1 MMPAAAGVSHIRT
14 GGLMYG
20 RSFNFIFLAALT
32 IASVTPRQSV
42 AQDVIRIGAPL
53 PLTGPLSLE
62 GIKQKQGYDLWAEV
76 ANSKGGVKA
85 GGKSYKVEIVY
96 VDYASNTPRA
106 VQTAE
111 RLITEDKVNFLFSPF
126 GSGATKAASGV
137 SEKYGIPTV
146 AATASSEQVYDQGYK
161 YLFGTFTPN
170 DTLTEPLSTIV
181 TRHDP
186 NIKRVAILARNDLF
200 PLAIGNE
207 MEKSAKKRNLN
218 VVMFEKYAIGTMD
231 HASAIT
237 QMRAAKPD
245 WIFATGY
252 INDLILIR
260 KQMSDLGITA
270 PIVTMIAGPAYK
282 EFIDATGPL
291 AESVSSAAW
300 WHPAVRYDGKG
311 VFGSTENFNK
321 IWEQKYKDA
330 PDYAQASAAAAG
342 EIFQLAIEKADSIDP
357 KRVRDALAALD
368 ITTFYGRIKFGATG
382 QITSLDPPVFQIQGG
397 KPVVLFPDY
406 VKQGE
411 LKIGVK

>member
-1 MMPAAAGVSHIRT
+1 
-14 GGLMYG
+14 MYG

-32 IASVTPRQSV
+32 IAGVAPQQSV
-42 AQDVIRIGAPL
+42 AQEVIRIGAPL
-53 PLTGPLSLE
+53 PLTGPLSPE

-181 TRHDP
+181 TKRDP
-186 NIKRVAILARNDLF
+186 NIKRIAILARNDLF

-207 MEKSAKKRNLN
+207 MEKSAKKRNLE

-260 KQMSDLGITA
+260 KQMNDLGVTA

-291 AESVSSAAW
+291 AENISSAAW

-321 IWEQKYKDA
+321 VWEQKYKDA

-342 EIFQLAIEKADSIDP
+342 EIFQLAIEKANSIDP
-357 KRVRDALAALD
+357 KQVRDALAALD
-368 ITTFYGRIKFGATG
+368 GTTFYGRIKFGATG

-411 LKIGVK
+411 LKTGVK

>member
-1 MMPAAAGVSHIRT
+1 MYPRWIKFGLVTALAIGTLAPNVAAS
-14 GGLMYG
+14 
-20 RSFNFIFLAALT
+20 
-32 IASVTPRQSV
+32 
-42 AQDVIRIGAPL
+42 QDVIRVGAPL
-53 PLTGPLSLE
+53 PLTGPLSPE
-62 GIKQKQGYDLWAEV
+62 GVKQKQGYDLWAET
-76 ANSKGGVKA
+76 ANAKGGIKVNGKA
-85 GGKSYKVEIVY
+85 YKIEIVY

-111 RLITEDKVNFLFSPF
+111 RLISEDKVNFLFSPF
-126 GSGATKAASGV
+126 GSGATKAASSV
-137 SEKYGIPTV
+137 SEKYGVPTI

-170 DTLTEPLSTIV
+170 DTLTEPLANIV
-181 TRHDP
+181 TKRDP
-186 NIKRVAILARNDLF
+186 KIKRVAILARNDLF
-200 PLAIGNE
+200 PLAIGGE
-207 MEKSAKKRNLN
+207 MEKSAKKSNLT

-237 QMRAAKPD
+237 QMRAAQPD

-260 KQMSDLGITA
+260 KQMKDLGVSA

-282 EFIDATGPL
+282 EFVEATGPL
-291 AESVSSAAW
+291 AENISSAAW

-321 IWEQKYKDA
+321 LWEQKYTSV

-342 EIFQLAIEKADSIDP
+342 EILQLAIEKADSIDP
-357 KRVRDALAALD
+357 KKVRDALAAMD
-368 ITTFYGRIKFGATG
+368 ATTFYGRIKFGPNG

-397 KPVVLFPDY
+397 KPVVIFPEY
-406 VKQGE
+406 IKQGE
-411 LKIGVK
+411 LKFGVK

>member
-1 MMPAAAGVSHIRT
+1 
-14 GGLMYG
+14 MYG

-32 IASVTPRQSV
+32 IAGVAPQQSV
-42 AQDVIRIGAPL
+42 AQEVIRIGAPL
-53 PLTGPLSLE
+53 PLTGPLSPE
-62 GIKQKQGYDLWAEV
+62 GTKQKQGYDLWAEV

-170 DTLTEPLSTIV
+170 DTLTEPLSAIV
-181 TRHDP
+181 TKRDP

-200 PLAIGNE
+200 PLAIGIE
-207 MEKSAKKRNLN
+207 MEKSAKKRNLE

-260 KQMSDLGITA
+260 KQMSDLGVTA

-291 AESVSSAAW
+291 AENVSSAAW

-321 IWEQKYKDA
+321 VWEQKYKDA

-342 EIFQLAIEKADSIDP
+342 EIFQLAIEKANSIDP
-357 KRVRDALAALD
+357 KQVRDALAALD
-368 ITTFYGRIKFGATG
+368 GTTFYGRIKFGATG

-411 LKIGVK
+411 LKTGVK

>member
-1 MMPAAAGVSHIRT
+1 
-14 GGLMYG
+14 MYG
-20 RSFNFIFLAALT
+20 RCFNFGFAAAL
-32 IASVTPRQSV
+32 IAASLAPQLSA

-53 PLTGPLSLE
+53 PLTGPLSPE
-62 GIKQKQGYDLWAEV
+62 GIKQKQGYDLWTEV
-76 ANSKGGVKA
+76 ANSKGGIKT

-170 DTLTEPLSTIV
+170 DTLTEPLSSIISK
-181 TRHDP
+181 RDP

-207 MEKSAKKRNLN
+207 MEKSAKKRNLD
-218 VVMFEKYAIGTMD
+218 VVMFDKYAIGTMD

-260 KQMSDLGITA
+260 KQMSDLGVSA
-270 PIVTMIAGPAYK
+270 PVVTMIAGPAYR
-282 EFIDATGPL
+282 EFIDASGPL
-291 AESVSSAAW
+291 AENVSSAAW

-311 VFGSTENFNK
+311 VFGPTENFNK
-321 IWEQKYKDA
+321 LWEQKYSDV

-357 KRVRDALAALD
+357 KRVRDALASLD
-368 ITTFYGRIKFGATG
+368 TTTFYGRIKFGGTG
-382 QITSLDPPVFQIQGG
+382 QITSLDPPVFQIQSG
-397 KPVVLFPDY
+397 KPIVIFPEY
-406 VKQGE
+406 IKQGE

>member
-1 MMPAAAGVSHIRT
+1 
-14 GGLMYG
+14 MYG
-20 RSFNFIFLAALT
+20 RSFNLGFIAALI
-32 IASVTPRQSV
+32 IASAAPELSV

-53 PLTGPLSLE
+53 PLTGPLSPE
-62 GIKQKQGYDLWAEV
+62 GIKQQQGYDLWAEV
-76 ANSKGGVKA
+76 ANSKGGIKA
-85 GGKSYKVEIVY
+85 SGRSYKVEIVY

-126 GSGATKAASGV
+126 GSGATKAASSV
-137 SEKYGIPTV
+137 SEKYEIPTV

-170 DTLTEPLSTIV
+170 DTLTEPLSNIT
-181 TRHDP
+181 TKRDP

-207 MEKSAKKRNLN
+207 MERSAKKRNLN
-218 VVMFEKYAIGTMD
+218 IVMFEKYAIGTMD

-237 QMRAAKPD
+237 QMRGAKPD

-260 KQMSDLGITA
+260 KQMSDLGVSA
-270 PIVTMIAGPAYK
+270 PVVTMIAGPAYK
-282 EFIDATGPL
+282 EFMEATGPL
-291 AESVSSAAW
+291 AENVSSAAW

-321 IWEQKYKDA
+321 LWEQKYKDV

-342 EIFQLAIEKADSIDP
+342 EIFQLAIEKVDSIDP
-357 KRVRDALAALD
+357 KKVRDALAALD
-368 ITTFYGRIKFGATG
+368 ATTFYGRIKFGATG

-406 VKQGE
+406 IKQGE
-411 LKIGVK
+411 LNIGVK

>member
-1 MMPAAAGVSHIRT
+1 
-14 GGLMYG
+14 MYG

-32 IASVTPRQSV
+32 IAGVAPQQSV

-53 PLTGPLSLE
+53 PLTGPLSPE
-62 GIKQKQGYDLWAEV
+62 GTKQKQGYDLWAEV

-137 SEKYGIPTV
+137 SEKYGMPTV

-170 DTLTEPLSTIV
+170 DTLTEPLSAIV
-181 TRHDP
+181 TKRDP

-207 MEKSAKKRNLN
+207 MEKSAKKRNLE

-260 KQMSDLGITA
+260 KQMSDLGVTA

-291 AESVSSAAW
+291 AENVSSAAW

-321 IWEQKYKDA
+321 VWEQKYKDA

-342 EIFQLAIEKADSIDP
+342 EIFQLAIEKANSIDP
-357 KRVRDALAALD
+357 KQVRDALAALD
-368 ITTFYGRIKFGATG
+368 GTTFYGRIKFGATG

-411 LKIGVK
+411 LKTGVK

>member
-1 MMPAAAGVSHIRT
+1 
-14 GGLMYG
+14 MYG

-32 IASVTPRQSV
+32 IAGVAPQQSV
-42 AQDVIRIGAPL
+42 AQEVIRIGAPL
-53 PLTGPLSLE
+53 PLTGPLSPE

-181 TRHDP
+181 TKRDP
-186 NIKRVAILARNDLF
+186 NIKRIAILARNDLF

-207 MEKSAKKRNLN
+207 MEKSAKKRNLE

-260 KQMSDLGITA
+260 KQMSDLGVTA

-291 AESVSSAAW
+291 AENISSAAW

-321 IWEQKYKDA
+321 VWEQKYKDA

-342 EIFQLAIEKADSIDP
+342 EIFQLAIEKANSIDP
-357 KRVRDALAALD
+357 KQVRDALAALD
-368 ITTFYGRIKFGATG
+368 GTTFYGRIKFGATG

-411 LKIGVK
+411 LKTGVK

>member
-1 MMPAAAGVSHIRT
+1 
-14 GGLMYG
+14 MYG

-32 IASVTPRQSV
+32 IAGVAPQQSV
-42 AQDVIRIGAPL
+42 AQEVIRIGAPL
-53 PLTGPLSLE
+53 PLTGPLSPE
-62 GIKQKQGYDLWAEV
+62 GTKQKQGYDLWAEV

-137 SEKYGIPTV
+137 SEKYEIPTV

-181 TRHDP
+181 TKRDP

-207 MEKSAKKRNLN
+207 MEKSAKKRNLE

-260 KQMSDLGITA
+260 KQMSDLGVTA

-291 AESVSSAAW
+291 AENVSSAAW

-321 IWEQKYKDA
+321 VWEQKYKDA

-342 EIFQLAIEKADSIDP
+342 EIFQLAIEKANSIDP
-357 KRVRDALAALD
+357 KQVRDALAALD
-368 ITTFYGRIKFGATG
+368 GTTFYGRIKFGATG

-411 LKIGVK
+411 LKTGVK

>member
-1 MMPAAAGVSHIRT
+1 MHPRWTKFGLVTALAIGTLAPKVAAS
-14 GGLMYG
+14 
-20 RSFNFIFLAALT
+20 
-32 IASVTPRQSV
+32 
-42 AQDVIRIGAPL
+42 QDVIHVGAPL
-53 PLTGPLSLE
+53 PLTGPLSPE
-62 GIKQKQGYDLWAEV
+62 GVKQKQGYDLWAET
-76 ANSKGGVKA
+76 ANANGGLKVN
-85 GGKSYKVEIVY
+85 GKTYKVEIVY

-111 RLITEDKVNFLFSPF
+111 RLISEDKVNFLFSPF

-137 SEKYGIPTV
+137 SEKYGVPTL

-170 DTLTEPLSTIV
+170 DTLTEPLADIV
-181 TRHDP
+181 TKRDP
-186 NIKRVAILARNDLF
+186 KIKRVAILARNDLF
-200 PLAIGNE
+200 PLAIGGE
-207 MEKSAKKRNLN
+207 MEKSAKKRNLT

-237 QMRAAKPD
+237 QMRAAQPD

-260 KQMSDLGITA
+260 KQMKDLGVSA

-282 EFIDATGPL
+282 EFVEATGPL
-291 AESVSSAAW
+291 AENISSAAW

-321 IWEQKYKDA
+321 LWEQKYTSA

-342 EIFQLAIEKADSIDP
+342 EILQLAIEKANSIDP
-357 KRVRDALAALD
+357 KKVHDALAAMD
-368 ITTFYGRIKFGATG
+368 ATTFYGRIKFGPNG

-397 KPVVLFPDY
+397 KPVVIFPEY
-406 VKQGE
+406 IKQGE
-411 LKIGVK
+411 LKFGGK

>member
-1 MMPAAAGVSHIRT
+1 
-14 GGLMYG
+14 MYG
-20 RSFNFIFLAALT
+20 RWFNFGLLAAL
-32 IASVTPRQSV
+32 IVGGLAPELSA

-53 PLTGPLSLE
+53 PLTGPLSPE
-62 GIKQKQGYDLWAEV
+62 GIKQKQGYDLWAEL
-76 ANSKGGVKA
+76 ANSKGGIRA
-85 GGKSYKVEIVY
+85 SGKSYKVEIVY

-126 GSGATKAASGV
+126 GSGATKAASGI

-170 DTLTEPLSTIV
+170 DTLTEPLTSIT
-181 TRHDP
+181 TKRDT

-207 MEKSAKKRNLN
+207 MEKSAKKRNLD

-260 KQMSDLGITA
+260 KQMNDLGVTA
-270 PIVTMIAGPAYK
+270 PVVTMIAGPAYK
-282 EFIDATGPL
+282 EFIEASGPL
-291 AESVSSAAW
+291 AENVSSAAW
-300 WHPAVRYDGKG
+300 WHPGVRYGGKG

-321 IWEQKYKDA
+321 LWEQKYKDL

-342 EIFQLAIEKADSIDP
+342 EIFQLAIENADSIDP
-357 KRVRDALAALD
+357 KKVRDALAGLD
-368 ITTFYGRIKFGATG
+368 TTTFYGRIKFGTTG

-397 KPVVLFPDY
+397 KPVVIFPDY
-406 VKQGE
+406 IKQGE

>member
-1 MMPAAAGVSHIRT
+1 
-14 GGLMYG
+14 MYG

-32 IASVTPRQSV
+32 IAGVAPQQSV
-42 AQDVIRIGAPL
+42 AQEVIRIGAPL
-53 PLTGPLSLE
+53 PLTGPLSPE

-181 TRHDP
+181 TKRDP

-207 MEKSAKKRNLN
+207 MEKSAKKRNLE

-260 KQMSDLGITA
+260 KQMSDLGVTA

-291 AESVSSAAW
+291 AENISSAAW

-321 IWEQKYKDA
+321 VWEQKYKDA

-342 EIFQLAIEKADSIDP
+342 EIFQLAIEKANSIDP
-357 KRVRDALAALD
+357 KQVRDALAALD
-368 ITTFYGRIKFGATG
+368 GTTFYGRIKFGATG
-382 QITSLDPPVFQIQGG
+382 QITSLDPPVFQIHGG

-411 LKIGVK
+411 LKTGVK

>member
-1 MMPAAAGVSHIRT
+1 
-14 GGLMYG
+14 MYG

-32 IASVTPRQSV
+32 IAGVAPQQSV
-42 AQDVIRIGAPL
+42 AQEVIRIGAPL
-53 PLTGPLSLE
+53 PLTGPLSPE

-181 TRHDP
+181 TKRDP
-186 NIKRVAILARNDLF
+186 NIKRIAILARNDLF

-207 MEKSAKKRNLN
+207 MEKSAKKRNLE

-260 KQMSDLGITA
+260 KQMSDLGVTA

-291 AESVSSAAW
+291 AENVSSAAW

-321 IWEQKYKDA
+321 VWEQKYKDA

-342 EIFQLAIEKADSIDP
+342 EIFQLAIEKANSIDP
-357 KRVRDALAALD
+357 KQVRDALAALD
-368 ITTFYGRIKFGATG
+368 GTTFYGRIKFGATG

-411 LKIGVK
+411 LKTGVK

>member
-1 MMPAAAGVSHIRT
+1 
-14 GGLMYG
+14 MYG

-32 IASVTPRQSV
+32 IAGVAPQQSV
-42 AQDVIRIGAPL
+42 AQEVIRIGAPL
-53 PLTGPLSLE
+53 PLTGPLSPE

-170 DTLTEPLSTIV
+170 DTLTEPLSAIV
-181 TRHDP
+181 TKRDP

-207 MEKSAKKRNLN
+207 MEKSAKKRNLE

-260 KQMSDLGITA
+260 KQMSDLGVTA

-291 AESVSSAAW
+291 AENVSSAAW

-311 VFGSTENFNK
+311 VFGSTEDFNK
-321 IWEQKYKDA
+321 VWEQKYKDA

-342 EIFQLAIEKADSIDP
+342 EIFQLAIEKANSIDP
-357 KRVRDALAALD
+357 KQVRDALAALD
-368 ITTFYGRIKFGATG
+368 GTTFYGRIKFGATG

-397 KPVVLFPDY
+397 KPIVLFPDY

-411 LKIGVK
+411 LKTGVK

>member
-1 MMPAAAGVSHIRT
+1 MHPRWIKFGLVTALAVGTLAPKVAAS
-14 GGLMYG
+14 
-20 RSFNFIFLAALT
+20 
-32 IASVTPRQSV
+32 
-42 AQDVIRIGAPL
+42 QDVIRVGAPL
-53 PLTGPLSLE
+53 PLTGPLSPE
-62 GIKQKQGYDLWAEV
+62 GVKQKQGYDLWAET
-76 ANSKGGVKA
+76 ANANGGIKVN
-85 GGKSYKVEIVY
+85 GKTYKVEIVY

-111 RLITEDKVNFLFSPF
+111 RLISEDKVNFLFSPF

-137 SEKYGIPTV
+137 SEKYGVPTL

-170 DTLTEPLSTIV
+170 DTLTEPLADIV
-181 TRHDP
+181 TKRDP
-186 NIKRVAILARNDLF
+186 KIKRVAILARNDLF
-200 PLAIGNE
+200 PLAIGGE
-207 MEKSAKKRNLN
+207 MEKSAKKRNLT

-237 QMRAAKPD
+237 QMRAAQPD

-260 KQMSDLGITA
+260 KQMKDLGVSA

-282 EFIDATGPL
+282 EFVEATGPL
-291 AESVSSAAW
+291 AENISSAAW

-311 VFGSTENFNK
+311 VFGSTEIFNK
-321 IWEQKYKDA
+321 LWEQKYASA

-342 EIFQLAIEKADSIDP
+342 EILQLAIEKSNSIDP
-357 KRVRDALAALD
+357 KKVRDALAAMD
-368 ITTFYGRIKFGATG
+368 ATTFYGRIKFGPNG

-397 KPVVLFPDY
+397 KPVVIFPEY
-406 VKQGE
+406 IKQGE
-411 LKIGVK
+411 LKFGGK